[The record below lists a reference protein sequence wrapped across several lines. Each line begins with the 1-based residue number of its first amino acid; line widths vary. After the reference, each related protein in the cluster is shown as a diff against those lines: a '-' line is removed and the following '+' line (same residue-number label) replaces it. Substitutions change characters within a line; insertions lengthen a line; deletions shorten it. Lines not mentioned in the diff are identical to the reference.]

1 MAGPGPNFRSAPG
14 TELSDRRKQQQ
25 DQLKRRSELAAAQKA
40 RLASGTISATEAPA
54 PQQEAVRNAN
64 TWLSALSEIPLKP
77 IGADT
82 RPLADVYT
90 KLLREALGAM
100 NSGEAVVVMTWPAR
114 DICLSALASLLALAD
129 VAVAPP
135 RSIKVGGVSHQSFE
149 RPNGFRA
156 LLYPYARTTHEA
168 ARDVQI
174 DRDYLCRIHMAHFS
188 RHSAVGQ
195 DESSALKDYH
205 HTLSRVRTLTGK
217 ARDGRTY
224 PEFEHPT
231 LDEILPHGAC
241 DGKAHSSGTLLWR
254 TSSKTDLKVHNT
266 IKGHADDGSKASYF
280 LYGLRKDDDP
290 AASLRKVRSGLDL
303 VIVDLTRTGR
313 NRLGEDWTS
322 VAAATF
328 KAIRKTHP
336 KTGVLVVTEDPWT
349 FDKARFEI
357 FNENVRVRNRPVP
370 PAMSKTITA
379 MSSSILAGDE
389 ESAVWSGCENVAVK
403 GFNGPGTKVAEELR
417 TVAHKAQRMHDAQG
431 AAAVQDVI
439 FKLRRN
445 ASLPG
450 SLASLSNF
458 VSTEQGQAAA
468 ADLMSSYM
476 IAGAVQFLSD
486 PSVPASQI
494 GGSELVAL
502 LREAQD
508 IIARLTRSTP
518 MSSLL
523 EAIVRSILNAS
534 SKALFMFRTQAL
546 AEFATA
552 DLSRRIP
559 ELKGRLDNDMIV
571 FSGPGGLTDITARP
585 TSDRNKFKK
594 IFAVAPARDG
604 VLTFFARLWLPSQ
617 VFVLAD
623 GDTLQFS
630 SRDAARLA
638 GEIEEQEIA
647 SRLRKYAKS
656 SGDELGSLG
665 NYQIKITEMP
675 PLPAELQF
683 PSETVIDLAGPAS
696 RGGVELIE
704 LTMESGQGMIAR
716 PGTGLVQYDRTRSLE
731 AFKQVDAQDVRQGDE
746 LCVISANFID
756 RARLLLSITANAH
769 EAIREYHEDVV
780 RRFRKLPGLSD
791 SDKMRTLIEKIGDAD
806 LEMQRVRYWVHLD
819 KQLRAP
825 LHEVV
830 TQAPQHHAM
839 FLKFTSALGIGE
851 GLANRFWH
859 LGVKAQRNSRMRA
872 GMAFHDSYRNILTDP
887 HAAAAFAD
895 TPQRASEIKRLQ
907 RLAEEHVSP
916 IRSLRRFRS

>member
-1 MAGPGPNFRSAPG
+1 MPGPRLNFRNAPG

-25 DQLKRRSELAAAQKA
+25 DQLKRRLELVEAQKA
-40 RLASGTISATEAPA
+40 RLASGITATEDLAPEQVGA
-54 PQQEAVRNAN
+54 RNVN
-64 TWLSALSEIPLKP
+64 TWMSALSEIPLKP

-82 RPLADVYT
+82 RPLAVVYD
-90 KLLREALGAM
+90 KLLREAIGAV

-129 VAVAPP
+129 VAVAPALA
-135 RSIKVGGVSHQSFE
+135 IKVGGISHRSFE

-174 DRDYLCRIHMAHFS
+174 ERDYLGRTHMAHFS
-188 RHSAVGQ
+188 RHSAPGQ

-217 ARDGRTY
+217 ARDGRSY

-266 IKGHADDGSKASYF
+266 IKGHADDGSKAMYF
-280 LYGLRKDDDP
+280 LYGLRKDDDL

-303 VIVDLTRTGR
+303 AIVDLTRTGR
-313 NRLGEDWTS
+313 NRLGEDWTN
-322 VAAATF
+322 AAATTF
-328 KAIRKTHP
+328 KAIRKAHP

-349 FDKARFEI
+349 FDKVRFEI
-357 FNENVRVRNRPVP
+357 FNENVPVRNRPVP
-370 PAMSKTITA
+370 PARSKTITA
-379 MSSSILAGDE
+379 MSSFLLAGDE
-389 ESAVWSGCENVAVK
+389 ENIVWSGCEEVAVK
-403 GFNGPGTKVAEELR
+403 GFNGPVAKVAEDLR
-417 TVAHKAQRMHDAQG
+417 TIARKAERAYDVQG
-431 AAAVQDVI
+431 AAAVRDVI

-458 VSTEQGQAAA
+458 VSIEQGQAAA
-468 ADLMSSYM
+468 ADLMSSYT
-476 IAGAVQFLSD
+476 IADAVQFLSD
-486 PSVPASQI
+486 PSVPTSQI

-502 LREAQD
+502 LSEAQN
-508 IIARLTRSTP
+508 IILRLTRSTP
-518 MSSLL
+518 MANLL

-534 SKALFMFRTQAL
+534 SKALFVFRTQAL

-552 DLSRRIP
+552 DLCRRIT

-571 FSGPGGLTDITARP
+571 FSGPGGLTDIAALR
-585 TSDRNKFKK
+585 TSERNKFKK

-604 VLTFFARLWLPSQ
+604 VLTFFARPWLPSQ
-617 VFVLAD
+617 VFVLAE

-630 SRDAARLA
+630 SRDAFRLA
-638 GEIEEQEIA
+638 DQIEEPEIA

-656 SGDELGSLG
+656 SADELSSLG
-665 NYQIKITEMP
+665 NYQIKITETP
-675 PLPAELQF
+675 PLPTELHF
-683 PSETVIDLAGPAS
+683 PSETVIDLAGS
-696 RGGVELIE
+696 SGRGGLELLE
-704 LTMESGQGMIAR
+704 LTMEGGQRIVAR
-716 PGTGLVQYDRTRSLE
+716 PGTGLVRYDRTRSLE
-731 AFKQVDAQDVRQGDE
+731 AFKQVEAQDVKQGDE

-756 RARLLLSITANAH
+756 RARLLLSITANAT

-780 RRFRKLPGLSD
+780 RRFRKISGLSD
-791 SDKMRTLIEKIGDAD
+791 YDKMRTLIEKIGEPD
-806 LEMQRVRYWVHLD
+806 LDLQRVRYWVHLE
-819 KQLRAP
+819 KQLQVP

-839 FLKFTSALGIGE
+839 FLKFTSALGIGD

-895 TPQRASEIKRLQ
+895 NTKRASEIKRLQ
-907 RLAEEHVSP
+907 RLAEEHVSSV
-916 IRSLRRFRS
+916 RSLRRFRS